1 VLVVFTRIRAWFKL
15 VVGVGFL
22 RKRGHRFKNW
32 KRRFFVLHADSLTY
46 SERQGSKIKGQVE
59 RVAFPHVWYSRQR

>member
-1 VLVVFTRIRAWFKL
+1 VCAGKEFLTSL
-15 VVGVGFL
+15 NSGFL

-59 RVAFPHVWYSRQR
+59 SVKFCRIPDGHQR